1 MKMERDDARRE
12 VRARWREIITE
23 YTSPAKEKANGKTS
37 YICPFCGHGKNGD
50 GLTHNPKGKPG
61 SLKCFG
67 SCQFSGDI
75 IDLISRATG
84 ADYNTALKEAAGS
97 IGIEIEPYRASA
109 REDFTERA
117 QETAKTGQE
126 GTFAT
131 RGKETPTS
139 HQSGQEAE
147 KTGAGDA
154 REEKTPDYSGYYRE
168 CAARITDPAATAY
181 MKGRGISLDTA
192 RRYNIGFDPQADPAN
207 APGAIGDAYRLY
219 PTPRIIIP
227 VTPGHYIGRRIDGG
241 ADHKKLNNAGSGN
254 NTGIFNAQALQT
266 AGKEGRPV
274 FVTEGAFDAL
284 AILEAGGEAVALNSV
299 SNAGK
304 LLKDLEAWKA
314 AGPVILC
321 LDGDDAGQKAQREL
335 AAGLEAQGI
344 PFITADINGGHKD
357 PNEALTADRE
367 RFTEDLQRAME
378 QAEAEANRDDLT
390 EFWEKIQTEAYKPY
404 STGLHFFDDLLGG
417 GPIKQTVL
425 LIMAAPGAGKTTLC
439 QQIAEEMAKRK
450 KSVVFLNLEM
460 SREQMLAKAISA
472 KMAQEGKGT
481 MSATDVLQGYR
492 WTQEQRETVRKTLEE
507 YRRDIYPYMK
517 YNPAGMTGDLDQL
530 TEYLEKKGQEAKEAG
545 QQAPAVVLDYLHL
558 VSTSKGLDLQE
569 LIKQTVAEIK
579 HYCIKYDSIGII
591 ISATNRLSNTTGR
604 ITLDSGRD
612 SSNIEYGGDALISL
626 NMWEVDQGK
635 VKPNEP
641 DKIAELLSQPCR
653 HMILRVLKARLYQ
666 PGKEARIYFHAATNR
681 FFGEYEFIPA
691 GITGDLI
698 PFEEPAEQEKEG
710 PAAGTSKRRTL

>member
-1 MKMERDDARRE
+1 
-12 VRARWREIITE
+12 
-23 YTSPAKEKANGKTS
+23 
-37 YICPFCGHGKNGD
+37 
-50 GLTHNPKGKPG
+50 
-61 SLKCFG
+61 
-67 SCQFSGDI
+67 
-75 IDLISRATG
+75 
-84 ADYNTALKEAAGS
+84 
-97 IGIEIEPYRASA
+97 
-109 REDFTERA
+109 
-117 QETAKTGQE
+117 
-126 GTFAT
+126 
-131 RGKETPTS
+131 
-139 HQSGQEAE
+139 
-147 KTGAGDA
+147 
-154 REEKTPDYSGYYRE
+154 
-168 CAARITDPAATAY
+168 
-181 MKGRGISLDTA
+181 
-192 RRYNIGFDPQADPAN
+192 
-207 APGAIGDAYRLY
+207 
-219 PTPRIIIP
+219 
-227 VTPGHYIGRRIDGG
+227 
-241 ADHKKLNNAGSGN
+241 
-254 NTGIFNAQALQT
+254 
-266 AGKEGRPV
+266 
-274 FVTEGAFDAL
+274 
-284 AILEAGGEAVALNSV
+284 
-299 SNAGK
+299 
-304 LLKDLEAWKA
+304 
-314 AGPVILC
+314 
-321 LDGDDAGQKAQREL
+321 
-335 AAGLEAQGI
+335 
-344 PFITADINGGHKD
+344 
-357 PNEALTADRE
+357 
-367 RFTEDLQRAME
+367 
-378 QAEAEANRDDLT
+378 
-390 EFWEKIQTEAYKPY
+390 
-404 STGLHFFDDLLGG
+404 
-417 GPIKQTVL
+417 
-425 LIMAAPGAGKTTLC
+425 MAAPGAGKTTLC